1 MKKKG
6 LILIVV
12 AALCVL
18 SLGYDA
24 YSSMAQEGERFK
36 DISGHWSEQAIQA
49 AVKSGYV
56 DGYADGSF
64 KPDTSITRAEFIKM
78 AAVAAGELVTKVD
91 GDGWYKPYVERLKEK
106 GVIPDI
112 FPEGYAEPL
121 QRYEMAM
128 LSVKSTNKA
137 LKGTMREATS
147 FGLIHGVSTTDL
159 DTYGTS
165 TRAQAITMIERILS
179 VKRGDKLPVDKYAA
193 SKAEI
198 DETGSNVGTM
208 LGLKPREIG
217 TTWTY
222 AEGVTVRLNKL
233 IVADPADVDDPYMKM
248 VKMSTWSNETSR
260 TDNKVIFANFTV
272 VSTEGAA
279 SIQDLHPYQV
289 LTQLDTTNHLLLLD
303 HQLTRWISFEKPQ
316 IHEGFVAYTLPN
328 RIANDRLVFDILG
341 KHTTLAEK

>member
-6 LILIVV
+6 FILIVV
-12 AALCVL
+12 VVLCVL
-18 SLGYDA
+18 SLGYNA
-24 YSSMAQEGERFK
+24 YNSLAQEGDRFK

-64 KPDTSITRAEFIKM
+64 KPDSPITRAEFIKM
-78 AAVAAGELVTKVD
+78 AAVATGEEVTKVD
-91 GDGWYKPYVERLKEK
+91 GDGWYKPYVERFKEK

-179 VKRGDKLPVDKYAA
+179 VKRGDKLPVDKHAA

-208 LGLKPREIG
+208 LGLKPKEIG

-233 IVADPADVDDPYMKM
+233 IVADPADVDDPYMKL
-248 VKMSTWSNETSR
+248 VDMSTWGKSTSK
-260 TDNKVIFANFTV
+260 TDNVVVFANFTV
-272 VSTEGAA
+272 VATEAGVGAA
-279 SIQDLHPYQV
+279 DMQSDQM
-289 LTQLDTTNHLLLLD
+289 LTQLDTSDQLLLTD
-303 HQLTRWISFEKPQ
+303 QQLTRWMQFKTVQ
-316 IHEGFVAYTLPN
+316 TNEGYVAYALPKK
-328 RIANDRLVFDILG
+328 IATKIIVFDIIG
-341 KHTTLAEK
+341 KQIKLAG